1 MSLRDVSNQ
10 KKFMI
15 KPGSYRHFKGGK
27 YKVLGV
33 AKHSETLEE
42 LVIYQSKDRQKK
54 LWVRPLDNFTEKVKI
69 GNKKV
74 PRFKQIK

>member
-1 MSLRDVSNQ
+1 MSPKL
-10 KKFMI
+10 KL
-15 KPGSYRHFKGGK
+15 GSYRHFKGGK

-54 LWVRPLDNFTEKVKI
+54 LWARPLSNFLEKVRI
-69 GNKKV
+69 GNKRE
-74 PRFKQIK
+74 PRFKRIK